1 MNSTKILPLTGL
13 AELCAAARVRGQ
25 KIILAYGGYDFL
37 HIGHIRHLRQARALG
52 DMLVVVLAPDCEI
65 KTCSLP
71 VPQAMRA
78 EALTHLDF
86 VDYLCTDAANLR
98 AALSQVRPDFYAA
111 MDVNGG
117 QACSVNEQA
126 LCDELGIT
134 LVKTGGVSFDST
146 VVINQSLASFSEEAR
161 EYLRLFK
168 SRFGL
173 ADVHKTLD
181 AMAGLKVAVV
191 GDTIIDEYC
200 FCSPLGAS
208 SKDPILALRYQ
219 SSDIFAGGI
228 VAVANHVANFALQVD
243 LFTVLGDRNSH
254 KNFICERLKPNVRP
268 VFAVQKDSPT
278 VLKRRYVEGY
288 TQNKLFEIYFMED
301 VGLDSEADTA
311 FRATLEQA
319 LPDYDMVIVA
329 DFGHGAISPA
339 TRKLLAQRA
348 PFLALNAQANS
359 GNRGFHTVTKYS
371 RADYISIAEH
381 EVRLEMRDMRGPVR
395 PMIDSLAPRLSC
407 SNFVVTRGKRGSL
420 IRCKSGQHIEVPAFA
435 RKIVDRIGAGD
446 AFLSVTS
453 MAARLDAPPELLCF
467 IGNVVGALAVEIL
480 GNQKSIDKA
489 SVRDFAA
496 TLLS

>member
-1 MNSTKILPLTGL
+1 MNQEKLVPLVGL
-13 AELCAAARVRGQ
+13 TDMFGAARAEGKEIV
-25 KIILAYGGYDFL
+25 LAYGGYDYL

-52 DMLVVVLAPDCEI
+52 CKLVVVLAPDSEI
-65 KTCSLP
+65 KRCSLP

-86 VDYLCTDAANLR
+86 VDHLCTDAPDLR
-98 AALSQVRPDFYAA
+98 AALMAIRPDIYAVMA
-111 MDVNGG
+111 ENDGPICG
-117 QACSVNEQA
+117 EDEQA
-126 LCDELGIT
+126 LCAELGIE

-146 VVINQSLASFSEEAR
+146 MVINQSMASYSDEAR

-168 SRFGL
+168 TRFGL
-173 ADVHKTLD
+173 DDVRNTLD
-181 AMAGLKVAVV
+181 AMSGLKVAVV

-219 SSDIFAGGI
+219 SNDVFAGGI
-228 VAVANHVANFALQVD
+228 VAVANHVASFAAHVD
-243 LFTVLGDRNSH
+243 MFTVLGDRNSH
-254 KNFICERLKPNVRP
+254 EDFIRKRLKPNVRP

-301 VGLDSEADTA
+301 IGLDVEADAA
-311 FRATLEQA
+311 FRATLEAA
-319 LPDYDMVIVA
+319 LPNYDMVIVA
-329 DFGHGAISPA
+329 DFGHGAVSPA
-339 TRKLLAQRA
+339 TRKLLAQSA

-381 EVRLEMRDMRGPVR
+381 EVRLEMRDMRGPMR
-395 PMIDSLAPRLSC
+395 PMIDHLAPRLSC

-435 RKIVDRIGAGD
+435 RKIVDRVGAGD
-446 AFLSVTS
+446 AFLSVTA

-467 IGNVVGALAVEIL
+467 IGNLVGALAVEIL

-489 SVRDFAA
+489 SVKEYAA
-496 TLLS
+496 NLLA

>member
-1 MNSTKILPLTGL
+1 MNSRKISPLPGL
-13 AELCAAARVRGQ
+13 GELCEAGRAEGK

-71 VPQAMRA
+71 VPQALRA

-86 VDYLCTDAANLR
+86 VDRLCIDAPSLR
-98 AALSQVRPDFYAA
+98 VALSQIRPACYSV
-111 MDVNGG
+111 MDDNGG
-117 QACSVNEQA
+117 QAYSENAQA

-134 LVKTGGVSFDST
+134 LVRTGGVTFDST

-168 SRFGL
+168 SRFDL
-173 ADVHKTLD
+173 ADVHKALD

-200 FCSPLGAS
+200 FCTPLGAS

-219 SSDIFAGGI
+219 SSDVFAGGI
-228 VAVANHVANFALQVD
+228 VAVANHVANFASQVD
-243 LFTVLGDRNSH
+243 MFTVLGDQNSH
-254 KNFICERLKPNVRP
+254 RDFICERLKPNVRP
-268 VFAVQKDSPT
+268 VFAEQKNSPT

-288 TQNKLFEIYFMED
+288 SQNKLFEIYLMED
-301 VGLDSEADTA
+301 VGLDPEADA
-311 FRATLEQA
+311 VFRATLEQA

-339 TRKLLAQRA
+339 TRKLLVNRS
-348 PFLALNAQANS
+348 PFLGLNAQANS

-395 PMIDSLAPRLSC
+395 PMIDTLAPRLSC
-407 SNFVVTRGKRGSL
+407 PNFVVTRGKRGSL
-420 IRCKSGQHIEVPAFA
+420 IRCKNGQHIEVPAFA

-446 AFLSVTS
+446 AFLSITS
-453 MAARLDAPPELLCF
+453 MAARLETPPELLCF

-489 SVRDFAA
+489 SVKDYAA
-496 TLLS
+496 TLLG